1 MIPLGLWLGLAW
13 GHVPHDELMLL
24 SAPGGPAS
32 DQPAFALV
40 LPHTLPMLF
49 RRPQAGADWALVGGP
64 PLGDDLLGAA
74 ATDDTALLL
83 GTRALWS
90 TDDGGATWQQSPL
103 PASGQSLITVH
114 DGLWIGGAGGLWRSP
129 ALGEPWEAQPIGPI
143 SALSAGPGGL
153 LALQR
158 DSGALLAFVSDAWTP
173 IDHDVASPTAAF
185 ALADARYLGD
195 SRGGLWRQAGVDWAP
210 CAPLLD
216 SGEGWPAILRI
227 AADEAGALWVATA
240 SGVVARSEDGCVS
253 WSEAAPAIGATR
265 AGVGGPTTPAEVAR
279 AFAVSSSAQLL
290 GGWAGLIEQTDSG
303 GWTELPLVGAAY
315 MRGFALS
322 PDFEE
327 SGEAWLGGYAA
338 GVVRTVDGGASLLPP
353 GPGQL
358 ATNIQSIALDAAG
371 RLWSVQDYALARS
384 TDRGATWQ
392 TAVTPLS
399 RASQVL
405 AVGEATA
412 LIGED
417 AAGRQGLVAWT
428 TDGETWTVDEGL
440 ALALDTSVAQGLV
453 AGSTGLC
460 ALGARP
466 TRLVCQV
473 DGAWQTWATGLQDLA
488 AGPVRWPQG
497 GAGVAF
503 ADSRGTHLSPDGI
516 TWTEAD
522 PVPGDAPVALAT
534 LADDSLLLATRA
546 GALLRSEDGGA
557 IWTDLGLSLAV
568 APFHI
573 RPLPSGG
580 ALLATP
586 DRVWWLDLAVN
597 GPARLLVWS
606 GLERI
611 EAESP
616 FFACPA
622 CLLEEAPGAGLG
634 GLMRLPAGQSATT
647 TVRGSRLTVT
657 GSLDRFAVV
666 QVWVDGE
673 RWGELGPAEAPL
685 GALAVIEGLE
695 DRPHTLHLQNIDG
708 DGLLIDA
715 IEGAGEGV
723 AFGEPADSATP
734 DSATPNHDRP
744 KEAPPAEV
752 GRRCACATTSG
763 APGLSLLLLAL
774 VAARRRR

>member
-1 MIPLGLWLGLAW
+1 MIPLGLWLGLAQ

-32 DQPAFALV
+32 DQAAFALV

-64 PLGDDLLGAA
+64 PVGDDLVGAA
-74 ATDDTALLL
+74 ALDEAALLL

-90 TDDGGATWQQSPL
+90 TADGGATWRQSAL
-103 PASGQSLITVH
+103 PASGQNLIAVYE
-114 DGLWIGGAGGLWRSP
+114 GLWIGGAGGLWRSP
-129 ALGEPWEAQPIGPI
+129 ALGEPWEAQSIGPI
-143 SALSAGPGGL
+143 SALTAGPGGL

-158 DSGALLAFVSDAWTP
+158 DSGALLAFVSDAWVTVAHD
-173 IDHDVASPTAAF
+173 IDSPTAAL
-185 ALADARYLGD
+185 ALPDARYLGD
-195 SRGGLWRQAGVDWAP
+195 SLGALWRQAGADWIA

-216 SGEGWPAILRI
+216 SGEGWPAILRL
-227 AADEAGALWVATA
+227 AADEAGDLWVATA
-240 SGVVARSEDGCVS
+240 SGVVARSADGCAT
-253 WSEAAPAIGATR
+253 WSEAAAAIGATR
-265 AGVGGPTTPAEVAR
+265 AGSGGPTNPAEVAR
-279 AFAVSSSAQLL
+279 ALSVAPSAQLL
-290 GGWAGLIEQTDSG
+290 GGWAGLVEQTAGG
-303 GWTELPLVGAAY
+303 GWIERPLVGAAY

-371 RLWSVQDYALARS
+371 RLWSVQDYSLARS

-392 TAVTPLS
+392 AAVTPLS
-399 RASQVL
+399 RASQVF

-428 TDGETWTVDEGL
+428 TDGETWTVDEEL
-440 ALALDTSVAQGLV
+440 ARALDGAVAQGLV
-453 AGSTGLC
+453 ARATGLC

-473 DGAWQTWATGLQDLA
+473 DGAWQSWATGAQELA
-488 AGPVRWPQG
+488 AGPVVWPQG
-497 GAGVAF
+497 GAGVAY
-503 ADSRGTHLSPDGI
+503 ADSRGTHLSLDGA

-522 PVPGDAPVALAT
+522 PAPGEALAALAT
-534 LADDSLLLATRA
+534 LTDDSLLLATRA

-557 IWTDLGLSLAV
+557 TWTDLGLSLTV

-586 DRVWWLDLAVN
+586 DRVLWLDLPVN
-597 GPARLLVWS
+597 GPNRLLVWS

-616 FFACPA
+616 YFACPA
-622 CLLEEAPGAGLG
+622 GLLEEAPTAGLG
-634 GLMRLPAGQSATT
+634 GLLRLPAGQSATT
-647 TVRGSRLTVT
+647 TVRGRRLTIY
-657 GSLDRFAVV
+657 GSIDRFALV

-673 RWGELGPAEAPL
+673 IWGELGPAEAPL
-685 GALAVIEGLE
+685 GALAILDGLE

-715 IEGAGEGV
+715 IEGAGAGV
-723 AFGEPADSATP
+723 VFGEQADSATP
-734 DSATPNHDRP
+734 GSA
-744 KEAPPAEV
+744 APDDDPPTADAAEPR
-752 GRRCACATTSG
+752 RRCACAAASG
-763 APGLSLLLLAL
+763 APGAGLLLLAL